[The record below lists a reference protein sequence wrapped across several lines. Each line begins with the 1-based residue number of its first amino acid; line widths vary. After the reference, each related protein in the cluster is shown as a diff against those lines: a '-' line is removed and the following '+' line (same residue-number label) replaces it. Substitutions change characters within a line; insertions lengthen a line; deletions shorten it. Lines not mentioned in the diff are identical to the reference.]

1 MRDVLSGE
9 PALAGALIE
18 PAAPALMAPLIMPPL
33 TDWQA
38 AGLDLIL
45 EGFLLHHGRPRYLRL
60 ADRGRAVLAGDYCY
74 AHGLVRIADAGD
86 LFLIEA
92 LADLIA
98 LGAGLVATG
107 DRDALAP
114 LWRGTAAAIAAR
126 GGADDAAA
134 VALYSD
140 ARERMRL
147 GELPAARGALDEL
160 AGALPPTPELI
171 EALA

>member
-1 MRDVLSGE
+1 MPQVEFGVE
-9 PALAGALIE
+9 PDQ
-18 PAAPALMAPLIMPPL
+18 MFR
-33 TDWQA
+33 QA

-60 ADRGRAVLAGDYCY
+60 GDRGRAVLAGDYCY

-92 LADLIA
+92 LSDLIA

-107 DRDALAP
+107 ERAALAP

-126 GGADDAAA
+126 GTDDDQAA
-134 VALYSD
+134 VARYTE
-140 ARERMRL
+140 AREHIRL
-147 GELPAARGALDEL
+147 GDLPPAIAALEIL
-160 AGALPPTPELI
+160 ARRLAPTPELN

>member
-1 MRDVLSGE
+1 MREVLSAE
-9 PALAGALIE
+9 PALAGALVDP
-18 PAAPALMAPLIMPPL
+18 PADPLLAPLITPPL
-33 TDWQA
+33 TPWQA

-60 ADRGRAVLAGDYCY
+60 SDRGRAVLAGDYCY

-92 LADLIA
+92 LSDLIA

-107 DRDALAP
+107 ERAALAP
-114 LWRGTAAAIAAR
+114 LWRGTAAAISAR
-126 GGADDAAA
+126 GGDGGEDV
-134 VALYSD
+134 VALFTD
-140 ARERMRL
+140 ARERIRQ
-147 GELPAARGALDEL
+147 GDLPPAVAALDTIARDL
-160 AGALPPTPELI
+160 APTPELT